1 MHLFNRSSNSFAY
14 QDPRRPAFTNNISLA
29 AIIKKIRKKNRLG
42 MPRWAG
48 KYPSYLMLPAG
59 NKILPSALLILPLRT
74 DRLSDRALGGQIRG
88 AAVRHVV
95 LPKQQPAAPRAPGI
109 TRAVRLPRPLWR
121 SEPSL
126 LLIMLTQL
134 KSRLSTV
141 PTRCKER
148 EGEEMRRKKNNK

>member
-1 MHLFNRSSNSFAY
+1 
-14 QDPRRPAFTNNISLA
+14 
-29 AIIKKIRKKNRLG
+29 

-59 NKILPSALLILPLRT
+59 NKIFPSALLILPLRT

-88 AAVRHVV
+88 AAVRHIV

-109 TRAVRLPRPLWR
+109 TRAVWLPRPLRR

-126 LLIMLTQL
+126 LLIVLTQL

-141 PTRCKER
+141 LTRCKER
-148 EGEEMRRKKNNK
+148 EGEEMGRKKIINRRRRSSEIRRGQAGEITRREIRWWGRSHTRG